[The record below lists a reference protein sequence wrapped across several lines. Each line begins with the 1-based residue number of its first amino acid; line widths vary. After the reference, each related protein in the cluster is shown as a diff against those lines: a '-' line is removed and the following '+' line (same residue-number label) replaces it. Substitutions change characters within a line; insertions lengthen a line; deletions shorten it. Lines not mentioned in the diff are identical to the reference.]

1 MSSYPVYE
9 YSMNDVARAGQRL
22 KEIIPWEDYDDDVRS
37 VFAIA
42 NSWRDSHVLPMKSI
56 RLSIAHRMRHMKLSG
71 DVVARAKRMSSIR
84 GKLRR
89 HPGKLDQMQDLG
101 GCRAI
106 MDNISG
112 VNAMVAECLQR
123 MPHEVR
129 NHKNYVDQAKPDG
142 YRSHHLIFKFEG
154 DGDRA
159 AYRGRRVE
167 LQIRTKLQHSW
178 ATAVEVVGQ
187 TRLEELKSGKGS
199 AEWLRFFRLM
209 SDEFSFQ
216 EGCERDRVASDR
228 RQRLEEI
235 RECNNALH
243 AMDVLEN
250 HRTTTRYIAS
260 YILSGDARVFLIRYD
275 NINHTVSVEGY
286 SDPSVGALALQHE
299 EMSMEEAKLT
309 ENSAVLVDAKEA
321 ASIVSAF
328 PNYFGDVSLFLG
340 RLKAICGK
348 AGSADYVLPK
358 QETAPSR
365 PQEVPDLSCFKQRHR
380 RWNEGGKG
388 KNK

>member
-1 MSSYPVYE
+1 M
-9 YSMNDVARAGQRL
+9 
-22 KEIIPWEDYDDDVRS
+22 
-37 VFAIA
+37 
-42 NSWRDSHVLPMKSI
+42 
-56 RLSIAHRMRHMKLSG
+56 
-71 DVVARAKRMSSIR
+71 ARAKRMSSIR

-106 MDNISG
+106 LDDIAG
-112 VNAMVAECLQR
+112 VNALVAECQR

-129 NHKNYVDQAKPDG
+129 NHKNYVDQSKPDG
-142 YRSHHLIFKFEG
+142 YRSHHVIFRFEG

-159 AYRGRRVE
+159 MYRGRRIE

-216 EGCERDRVASDR
+216 EGCELDRVAAGR
-228 RQRLEEI
+228 RQRLAEI
-235 RECNNALH
+235 RDCNNALH
-243 AMDVLEN
+243 AIEVLEN
-250 HRTTTRYIAS
+250 HRTTTRYIKS

-275 NINHTVSVEGY
+275 NVNHTVSVEGY

-299 EMSMEEAKLT
+299 EMAIEEYGLSD
-309 ENSAVLVDAKEA
+309 NSAVLVDAKEA

-348 AGSADYVLPK
+348 SGDSDYELPK
-358 QETAPSR
+358 QQTVAPKAY
-365 PQEVPDLSCFKQRHR
+365 EAPDLSWFKQRHR
-380 RWNEGGKG
+380 KWTEGGRGTK
-388 KNK
+388 K

>member
-9 YSMNDVARAGQRL
+9 YSMHDVARAGQRL
-22 KEIIPWEDYDDDVRS
+22 KDVIPWEDYDDEVRRVFS
-37 VFAIA
+37 VA

-56 RLSIAHRMRHMKLSG
+56 RLSIAHRMRHLKLSG

-106 MDNISG
+106 MDDING
-112 VNAMVAECLQR
+112 VNALVAECQR

-129 NHKNYVDQAKPDG
+129 NHKNYVDHAKADG
-142 YRSHHLIFKFEG
+142 YRSHHVIFRF
-154 DGDRA
+154 DGEADRA
-159 AYRGRRVE
+159 MYRGRRVE

-209 SDEFSFQ
+209 SDEFSFE
-216 EGCERDRVASDR
+216 EGCELDRVAPER
-228 RQRLEEI
+228 RHRLTEI
-235 RECNNALH
+235 RECNNALR
-243 AMDVLEN
+243 AMEVLEN
-250 HRTTTRYIAS
+250 HRTTTRYIKS

-275 NINHTVSVEGY
+275 NVNHTVSVEGY
-286 SDPSVGALALQHE
+286 SDPSVGAIALQHE
-299 EMSMEEAKLT
+299 EMAMEEAGLA
-309 ENSAVLVDAKEA
+309 ENSVVLVDAKEA

-348 AGSADYVLPK
+348 AQDAEYQLPK
-358 QETAPSR
+358 QEAVAPKAR
-365 PQEVPDLSCFKQRHR
+365 EVPDLSWFKQRHR
-380 RWNEGGKG
+380 RWTEGGRG
-388 KNK
+388 NKK

>member
-1 MSSYPVYE
+1 
-9 YSMNDVARAGQRL
+9 
-22 KEIIPWEDYDDDVRS
+22 
-37 VFAIA
+37 
-42 NSWRDSHVLPMKSI
+42 
-56 RLSIAHRMRHMKLSG
+56 
-71 DVVARAKRMSSIR
+71 
-84 GKLRR
+84 
-89 HPGKLDQMQDLG
+89 
-101 GCRAI
+101 
-106 MDNISG
+106 
-112 VNAMVAECLQR
+112 
-123 MPHEVR
+123 
-129 NHKNYVDQAKPDG
+129 
-142 YRSHHLIFKFEG
+142 
-154 DGDRA
+154 
-159 AYRGRRVE
+159 
-167 LQIRTKLQHSW
+167 
-178 ATAVEVVGQ
+178 
-187 TRLEELKSGKGS
+187 LKSGKGS

-216 EGCERDRVASDR
+216 EGCELDRVASDR

-348 AGSADYVLPK
+348 AGSAEYVLPK

-365 PQEVPDLSCFKQRHR
+365 PQEVPDLSWFKQRHR

>member
-1 MSSYPVYE
+1 MH
-9 YSMNDVARAGQRL
+9 DVARAGQRL
-22 KEIIPWEDYDDDVRS
+22 KDVIPWDDYDDEVRRVFS
-37 VFAIA
+37 VA

-56 RLSIAHRMRHMKLSG
+56 RLSIAHRMRHLKLSG

-106 MDNISG
+106 MDDING
-112 VNAMVAECLQR
+112 VNALVAECQR

-129 NHKNYVDQAKPDG
+129 NHKNYVDHAKPDG
-142 YRSHHLIFKFEG
+142 YRSHHVIFRF
-154 DGDRA
+154 DGEADRA
-159 AYRGRRVE
+159 MYRGRRVE
-167 LQIRTKLQHSW
+167 LQIRTNLQHSW

-199 AEWLRFFRLM
+199 VEWLRFFRLM
-209 SDEFSFQ
+209 SDEFSFE
-216 EGCERDRVASDR
+216 EGCELDRVTPER
-228 RQRLEEI
+228 RHRLTEI

-243 AMDVLEN
+243 AMEVLEN
-250 HRTTTRYIAS
+250 HRTTTRYIKS

-275 NINHTVSVEGY
+275 NVNHTVSVEGY
-286 SDPSVGALALQHE
+286 SDPSVGAMALQHE
-299 EMSMEEAKLT
+299 EMAMEQAGLAQ
-309 ENSAVLVDAKEA
+309 NSAVLVDAKEA

-348 AGSADYVLPK
+348 AQDAEYQLPK
-358 QETAPSR
+358 QESVAPNAR
-365 PQEVPDLSCFKQRHR
+365 EVPDLSWFKQRHR

-388 KNK
+388 NKK

>member
-1 MSSYPVYE
+1 
-9 YSMNDVARAGQRL
+9 MNDVARAGQRL

-129 NHKNYVDQAKPDG
+129 NHKNYVDQAKSDG

-159 AYRGRRVE
+159 VYRGRRVE
-167 LQIRTKLQHSW
+167 LQIRTKLQHEPPR
-178 ATAVEVVGQ
+178 VCR
-187 TRLEELKSGKGS
+187 RLQLPN
-199 AEWLRFFRLM
+199 R
-209 SDEFSFQ
+209 
-216 EGCERDRVASDR
+216 
-228 RQRLEEI
+228 
-235 RECNNALH
+235 
-243 AMDVLEN
+243 
-250 HRTTTRYIAS
+250 
-260 YILSGDARVFLIRYD
+260 
-275 NINHTVSVEGY
+275 
-286 SDPSVGALALQHE
+286 
-299 EMSMEEAKLT
+299 ME
-309 ENSAVLVDAKEA
+309 
-321 ASIVSAF
+321 
-328 PNYFGDVSLFLG
+328 P
-340 RLKAICGK
+340 
-348 AGSADYVLPK
+348 
-358 QETAPSR
+358 
-365 PQEVPDLSCFKQRHR
+365 
-380 RWNEGGKG
+380 
-388 KNK
+388 

>member
-9 YSMNDVARAGQRL
+9 YSMHDVARAGQRL
-22 KEIIPWEDYDDDVRS
+22 KDVIPWDDYDDEVRRVFS
-37 VFAIA
+37 VA

-56 RLSIAHRMRHMKLSG
+56 RLSIAHRMRHLKLSG

-106 MDNISG
+106 MDDING
-112 VNAMVAECLQR
+112 VNALVAECQR
-123 MPHEVR
+123 VPHEVR
-129 NHKNYVDQAKPDG
+129 NHKNYVDKAKPDG
-142 YRSHHLIFKFEG
+142 YRSHHVIFRF
-154 DGDRA
+154 DGEADRA

-209 SDEFSFQ
+209 SDEFSFE
-216 EGCERDRVASDR
+216 EGCELDRVASGR
-228 RQRLEEI
+228 RQRLDEI
-235 RECNNALH
+235 RDCNNILRAT
-243 AMDVLEN
+243 DVLEN
-250 HRTTTRYIAS
+250 HRSTTRYIAS

-275 NINHTVSVEGY
+275 NVHHTVSVEGY

-299 EMSMEEAKLT
+299 EMAMEESGLA

-340 RLKAICGK
+340 KLKAICGK
-348 AGSADYVLPK
+348 ARDIEYQLPK
-358 QETAPSR
+358 QETVAPK
-365 PQEVPDLSCFKQRHR
+365 PYEVPDLSWFKQRHR
-380 RWNEGGKG
+380 RWTEGGNG
-388 KNK
+388 NKK